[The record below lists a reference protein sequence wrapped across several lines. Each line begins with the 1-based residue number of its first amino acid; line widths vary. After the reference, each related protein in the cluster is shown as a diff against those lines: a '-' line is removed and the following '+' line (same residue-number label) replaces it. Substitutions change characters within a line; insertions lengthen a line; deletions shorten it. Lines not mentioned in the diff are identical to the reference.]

1 METKVKSNLPRK
13 VKYISMF
20 DRIDNEQS
28 YVTKLKFSNFK
39 LNWTIENFEFICKSV
54 KLIESPKFPADNV
67 TNAQW
72 YIQLEPTELKNESG
86 EKFRISLK
94 NTDGNERFVNVKII
108 FFNSFKKVE
117 VFVSSSLRSD
127 RNLFWVINGSEFY
140 HSFGDVI
147 PKNVLVTC
155 ELSVFDS
162 GTSIVEKPLIDFPK
176 SNDLVDNIENLY
188 DDKNFKDVVFT
199 VGKKKYTAHKNILSS
214 RSPVFAQM
222 FKGKKKE
229 DLTSLVKISDI
240 RPAVFE
246 NLLRFIY
253 TDKVQ
258 NLSKIAFDLYVAAQK
273 YQLEKLKTICINNL
287 NSNLSTETVLK
298 VLKLADMKSILKLKN
313 ICLERLNSDLKAV
326 KETTEFAEFV
336 EKYPHLFEE
345 LEKFSE
351 SIDMEVVDEDDNEHD
366 DSQQK
371 LDLTFR
377 A

>member
-20 DRIDNEQS
+20 DKIDNEQS

-67 TNAQW
+67 TNVQW

-108 FFNSFKKVE
+108 FFNSVKKVE

-162 GTSIVEKPLIDFPK
+162 GTSIIEKPLVDIPK

-214 RSPVFAQM
+214 RSPVFAMM

-229 DLTSLVKISDI
+229 DVTSFVKISDI

-287 NSNLSTETVLK
+287 NSNLSTETILK

-313 ICLERLNSDLKAV
+313 ICLERLNNDFKAV

-336 EKYPHLFEE
+336 EKYPHLVEE
-345 LEKFSE
+345 LDRFSE
-351 SIDMEVVDEDDNEHD
+351 SIDMEVMDEDDNEHD
-366 DSQQK
+366 RSQQK

>member
-1 METKVKSNLPRK
+1 
-13 VKYISMF
+13 MF
-20 DRIDNEQS
+20 DKIDNEQS

-67 TNAQW
+67 TNVQW

-108 FFNSFKKVE
+108 FFNSVKKVE

-162 GTSIVEKPLIDFPK
+162 GTSIIEKPLVDIPK

-214 RSPVFAQM
+214 RSPVFAMM

-229 DLTSLVKISDI
+229 DVTSFVKISDI

-287 NSNLSTETVLK
+287 NSNLSTETILK

-313 ICLERLNSDLKAV
+313 ICLERLNNDFKAV

-336 EKYPHLFEE
+336 EKYPHLVEE
-345 LEKFSE
+345 LDRFSE
-351 SIDMEVVDEDDNEHD
+351 SIDMEVMDEDDNEHD
-366 DSQQK
+366 RSQQK